1 MSSSSEALLDHCLDA
16 DRGEKESVAGQKYSN
31 GIRFKNLRR
40 GENETEVSFPPRFL
54 IAPDEQPVP
63 AIGLESSS

>member
-1 MSSSSEALLDHCLDA
+1 MGAQMTPKIVWTLTEERKRAGLAGKKYLMGLDL
-16 DRGEKESVAGQKYSN
+16 
-31 GIRFKNLRR
+31 NLRR
-40 GENETEVSFPPRFL
+40 GKNETEVSFPHRFS